1 MSVAIGIGV
10 LLAFLCSLTANL
22 GFFFKYRGAN
32 AVAPVRVRHPLASA
46 RALFSQR
53 AFAVGMAVAT
63 AGWALHVAAM
73 ALAPMSV
80 VQVTLA
86 GGVVLIAVLADRVF
100 GFTVG
105 RRQWVGLWLI
115 ACALALLALTQ
126 PAMHGSQS
134 RFSPLAMLA
143 FEGTLFGIGGLLIAG
158 PRLRALGAER
168 HSGVMLGASAGVL
181 FGVSDTAIKALSGIS
196 LAHGPL
202 GLIASPWLAIAIAAS
217 IVAFY
222 ASAKSLQE
230 GEAVPVIAI
239 TGTAM
244 NIAGIASGIL
254 VFRDPLPGSVF
265 GIVGQSLG
273 FLLVVV
279 ACALIPAPVRS
290 ARIDR
295 RALAG
300 ATAA

>member
-1 MSVAIGIGV
+1 MSATIGVGV
-10 LLAFLCSLTANL
+10 LLAFLCALTANL
-22 GFFFKYRGAN
+22 GFFYKYRGAN
-32 AVAPVRVRHPLASA
+32 AVAPVRVRHPIASA
-46 RALFSQR
+46 RALFSSR
-53 AFAVGMAVAT
+53 AFAAGMAIAT
-63 AGWALHVAAM
+63 GGWVLHVAALT
-73 ALAPMSV
+73 LAPMSV

-100 GFTVG
+100 GYPVG
-105 RRQWVGLWLI
+105 RRQWAGLWLI
-115 ACALALLALTQ
+115 AGALALLAVTQ
-126 PAMHGSQS
+126 PAIHGSQS
-134 RFSPLAMLA
+134 HFSPLAMIA
-143 FEGTLFGIGGLLIAG
+143 FEGSLFGIGGLLIAG
-158 PRLRALGAER
+158 PRVRALGAQR
-168 HSGVMLGASAGVL
+168 HSGLMLAASAGVL

-202 GLIASPWLAIAIAAS
+202 ALIASPWLAMALAAS

-290 ARIDR
+290 AGIR
-295 RALAG
+295 RQPALG
-300 ATAA
+300 AAA